1 MNGSELNS
9 DWNDALINRGLAEI
23 VGNETP
29 PDLSDCILNAKPQA
43 SITLVEPRCVPITRA
58 HHWVMFASAACAL
71 IALGTFAFMK
81 PSDSVLTSRSKVDQ
95 SVSEASSADTK
106 LAEPISREKL
116 ETAVHKY
123 NELRDAERY
132 SEMEKVAKDLYQS
145 APDDPVAQQV
155 WENAK
160 FVRRELLGREKS
172 ALSEEGFGDATRES
186 TTVELPTFETIT
198 VTETITVPDGGT
210 ILRGGVKTSSEGA
223 GEQIILGDTP
233 RLILQDGRER
243 PSIATEGEGVSDGRL
258 NLNAAGTRTPAIKN
272 AARYDQSDLSVP
284 FRQNSFA
291 LEPTAS
297 PAAPTTPTA
306 PTAGVPLLAGVPY
319 VEREFRNTGEG
330 REQNMGLQGQ
340 INDGEQG
347 EAQNGSTPFPDDP
360 PINYPDDKEWE
371 ELSARRKKYA
381 SVDLGAPVTAA
392 QDSDGPAGDTFAFRG
407 SNVDRYAAA
416 PATPGFTVDL
426 NTPGRT
432 SSIGLATPEWGI
444 NAGNSGDQYAP
455 IEENDFITAKGGDA
469 VSTFSIDVDT
479 ASYANVRQ
487 FLEQSAQLPPPDA
500 VRIEELVNYFPYD
513 YAQPTDDTPF
523 AANMEVAACPWNP
536 EHRLARI
543 AIKGKEIDRKA
554 RPQSNLVFLID
565 VSGSMDE
572 PAKLPLLIEGMKAF
586 TRELGENDKVAIVV
600 YASSEGMALPST
612 RGDQQQTIFSA
623 LDNLRAGG
631 STAGGAGIELAYKT
645 ATENFI
651 KGGTNRVIL
660 CTDGDFNVG
669 VTSTGDLT
677 RLAEQKAKDTK
688 VFLTVLGFG
697 RGNLNDA
704 MMESIS
710 GKGNGNYHYVD
721 NLTEARKVLVEEM
734 TGTLVTIAKDVK
746 IQVEF
751 NPAQVAGYRL
761 IGYENRMLATR
772 DFNDDKKDAGEIG
785 AGHTVTALYEI
796 VPAGKEVGTPSVDP
810 LKYQLNS
817 NPPPQYSGEGLGEGK
832 SEPGEDQGFETKGGR
847 GGFEMG
853 NGFGGRPMQV
863 LSNEL
868 LTLKLRY
875 KLPEADT
882 STKVEYPIT
891 DKGGSFAD
899 ASDDFQFAAAVA
911 SFGMMLRNSQ
921 YKGQTSYDAILEIAQ
936 GSLGEDPHGY
946 RAEFLDLIRTAKNIA
961 GEQ

>member
-1 MNGSELNS
+1 MNATNNS
-9 DWNDALINRGLAEI
+9 NPNWDDALIDRGLAEI
-23 VGNETP
+23 LGNETP
-29 PDLSDCILNAKPQA
+29 PDLTEKILAAEANPTARV
-43 SITLVEPRCVPITRA
+43 TLAEPRRVPVSRT

-71 IALGTFAFMK
+71 IAMGTFAFMK
-81 PSDSVLTSRSKVDQ
+81 PSQHLLSGRDKATNNLEQ
-95 SVSEASSADTK
+95 IGMA
-106 LAEPISREKL
+106 LAQ
-116 ETAVHKY
+116 T
-123 NELRDAERY
+123 ER
-132 SEMEKVAKDLYQS
+132 A
-145 APDDPVAQQV
+145 
-155 WENAK
+155 
-160 FVRRELLGREKS
+160 
-172 ALSEEGFGDATRES
+172 
-186 TTVELPTFETIT
+186 TVELPEFQVTKPTSTIS
-198 VTETITVPDGGT
+198 VPDGGT
-210 ILRGGVKTSSEGA
+210 VLLGGLKRSSEQS
-223 GEQIILGDTP
+223 GEQIMLGVTSRIIIQEGEEE
-233 RLILQDGRER
+233 RLG
-243 PSIATEGEGVSDGRL
+243 IATEEQGEGDGKM
-258 NLNAAGTRTPAIKN
+258 NLNAFGTRFAPTIKN
-272 AARYDQSDLSVP
+272 QAAYEPSDLSSP
-284 FRQNSFA
+284 SRQSSFA
-291 LEPTAS
+291 TDG
-297 PAAPTTPTA
+297 PAPLAEAPALAEA
-306 PTAGVPLLAGVPY
+306 PSA
-319 VEREFRNTGEG
+319 EHEFRFKGDEA
-330 REQNMGLQGQ
+330 EAFVPQQNMGIEGK
-340 INDGEQG
+340 INDAYATSPQS
-347 EAQNGSTPFPDDP
+347 QNSAPAAEVP
-360 PINYPDDKEWE
+360 PVVYPDAEAWDITN
-371 ELSARRKKYA
+371 SRRKKYS
-381 SVDLGAPVTAA
+381 SVELGAPVQAELSL
-392 QDSDGPAGDTFAFRG
+392 DSDGVLGDIVTDERNFDWRRESNTWEDVRRSELRIFGLTAKEQSRGVRFRIDA
-407 SNVDRYAAA
+407 V
-416 PATPGFTVDL
+416 PGQNL
-426 NTPGRT
+426 GRR
-432 SSIGLATPEWGI
+432 AKEQ
-444 NAGNSGDQYAP
+444 NAGWGLNADNSGDQYTP

-513 YAQPTDDTPF
+513 YQEPTDDTPF
-523 AANMEVAACPWNP
+523 AANMEVAECPWNR

-543 AIKGKEIDRKA
+543 AIKGKEMDRKT

-572 PAKLPLLIEGMKAF
+572 PSKLPLLVEGMKAF

-612 RGDQQQTIFSA
+612 RGDQQQMILTA

-645 ATENFI
+645 ATDNFI

-697 RGNLNDA
+697 RGNLNDS

-734 TGTLVTIAKDVK
+734 AGTLVTIAKDVK

-751 NPAQVAGYRL
+751 NPAEVAGYRL
-761 IGYENRMLATR
+761 IGYENRMLATQ

-796 VPAGKEVGTPSVDP
+796 VPAGKNVGTPSVDP
-810 LKYQLNS
+810 LKYQS
-817 NPPPQYSGEGLGEGK
+817 NGPSPQSAGEAKNNQSSGEGS
-832 SEPGEDQGFETKGGR
+832 SEPSEDQGFEIKGGR

-853 NGFGGRPMQV
+853 NGFGGRP
-863 LSNEL
+863 LAGLATDTAKPRAASNEL

-875 KLPEADT
+875 KLPEADI

-891 DKGGSFAD
+891 DKEGSFAD

-911 SFGMMLRNSQ
+911 SFGMMLRHSQ
-921 YKGQTSYDAILEIAQ
+921 HQGQTSFDAILEIAQ
-936 GSLGEDPHGY
+936 GALGKDPHGY
-946 RAEFLDLIRTAKNIA
+946 RAEFLDLVRAAKNIA
-961 GEQ
+961 GGQ

>member
-1 MNGSELNS
+1 MNATNNPNP
-9 DWNDALINRGLAEI
+9 DWQDALIDRGLAEI
-23 VGNETP
+23 IGNETP
-29 PDLSDCILNAKPQA
+29 PDLSNRILNAKPQA
-43 SITLVEPRCVPITRA
+43 RVTLAEPHRVPVSRT

-71 IALGTFAFMK
+71 IAIGTFAYMK
-81 PSDSVLTSRSKVDQ
+81 PSDSLLTSRSEV
-95 SVSEASSADTK
+95 
-106 LAEPISREKL
+106 R
-116 ETAVHKY
+116 
-123 NELRDAERY
+123 
-132 SEMEKVAKDLYQS
+132 QS
-145 APDDPVAQQV
+145 ANNLKEIEIAQSTV
-155 WENAK
+155 NEN
-160 FVRRELLGREKS
+160 FDTNFEPM
-172 ALSEEGFGDATRES
+172 TPS
-186 TTVELPTFETIT
+186 TTIS
-198 VTETITVPDGGT
+198 VPDGGT
-210 ILRGGVKTSSEGA
+210 VLLGGVKRLSEQSN
-223 GEQIILGDTP
+223 EQVMLGVTPHIIV
-233 RLILQDGRER
+233 Q
-243 PSIATEGEGVSDGRL
+243 EGEEEHLGMSTSDGKM
-258 NLNAAGTRTPAIKN
+258 NLNAYGTRDPSAP
-272 AARYDQSDLSVP
+272 Y
-284 FRQNSFA
+284 FQNSFDHGGPAPSAGTPIAPTTSLPNPHIDLSRPYRQGSFA
-291 LEPTAS
+291 LDPSAQ
-297 PAAPTTPTA
+297 PAAPTTPAA

-319 VEREFRNTGEG
+319 VDRKFRNTGEG
-330 REQNMGLQGQ
+330 
-340 INDGEQG
+340 GEQAPLSAPQQSEGQQG
-347 EAQNGSTPFPDDP
+347 EQSSSGDSYALDMDGRLAIAGTTVTGVQDGSYFGFRS
-360 PINYPDDKEWE
+360 E
-371 ELSARRKKYA
+371 ELRRP
-381 SVDLGAPVTAA
+381 SVRLRIDAAP
-392 QDSDGPAGDTFAFRG
+392 G
-407 SNVDRYAAA
+407 SNVDRYLRE
-416 PATPGFTVDL
+416 PLGWRQTIE
-426 NTPGRT
+426 
-432 SSIGLATPEWGI
+432 S
-444 NAGNSGDQYAP
+444 SGDQYTP

-513 YAQPTDDTPF
+513 YQEPTDDTPF
-523 AANMEVAACPWNP
+523 AANMEIAACPWNP

-543 AIKGKEIDRKA
+543 AIKGKEMDRKA

-565 VSGSMDE
+565 VSGSMNE
-572 PAKLPLLIEGMKAF
+572 PSKLPLLIEGMKAF

-612 RGDQQQTIFSA
+612 RGDQQQTILSA

-631 STAGGAGIELAYKT
+631 STAGGAGIELAYRT

-677 RLAEQKAKDTK
+677 RLAEQKAKVTK

-734 TGTLVTIAKDVK
+734 SGTLVTIAKDVK

-761 IGYENRMLATR
+761 IGYENRMLATQ

-796 VPAGKEVGTPSVDP
+796 VPAGKEVGTSSVDP
-810 LKYQLNS
+810 LKYQQ
-817 NPPPQYSGEGLGEGK
+817 PLGEM
-832 SEPGEDQGFETKGGR
+832 DGGR
-847 GGFEMG
+847 GGVDATG
-853 NGFGGRPMQV
+853 DGFGVSRPLAGLATEDEIAKPQAA
-863 LSNEL
+863 SDEL

-891 DKGGSFAD
+891 DNGGSFAD

-911 SFGMMLRNSQ
+911 SFGMMLRHSQ
-921 YKGQTSYDAILEIAQ
+921 HQGQTSFDAILEIAQ
-936 GSLGEDPHGY
+936 GALGEDSHGY
-946 RAEFLDLIRTAKNIA
+946 RAEFLDLVRTAKNIA
-961 GEQ
+961 NN

>member
-1 MNGSELNS
+1 MNATNP
-9 DWNDALINRGLAEI
+9 DWNDTLIDRGLAEI
-23 VGNETP
+23 IGNETP
-29 PDLSDCILNAKPQA
+29 PDLSNRILNAKPQA
-43 SITLVEPRCVPITRA
+43 SVALAESRPVSLSRT

-81 PSDSVLTSRSKVDQ
+81 PSDHLLSGRDKATNNLKEIESPQ
-95 SVSEASSADTK
+95 ST
-106 LAEPISREKL
+106 
-116 ETAVHKY
+116 
-123 NELRDAERY
+123 
-132 SEMEKVAKDLYQS
+132 
-145 APDDPVAQQV
+145 
-155 WENAK
+155 
-160 FVRRELLGREKS
+160 RRPG
-172 ALSEEGFGDATRES
+172 
-186 TTVELPTFETIT
+186 TTVELPEFEIIKAA
-198 VTETITVPDGGT
+198 ETITVPDRGTTFFSGGLKRS
-210 ILRGGVKTSSEGA
+210 IEGA
-223 GEQIILGDTP
+223 GENIMLGVTPHIIV
-233 RLILQDGRER
+233 Q
-243 PSIATEGEGVSDGRL
+243 EGEEEHLGMSTSDGKM
-258 NLNAAGTRTPAIKN
+258 NLNAYGTRDPSAP
-272 AARYDQSDLSVP
+272 Y
-284 FRQNSFA
+284 FQNSFDHGGPAPSAGTPIAPTTSLPNPHIDLSRPYRQGSFA
-291 LEPTAS
+291 LDPSAQ
-297 PAAPTTPTA
+297 PAAPTTPAA

-319 VEREFRNTGEG
+319 VDRKFRNTGEG
-330 REQNMGLQGQ
+330 
-340 INDGEQG
+340 GEQAPLSAPQQSEGQQG
-347 EAQNGSTPFPDDP
+347 EQSSSGDSYALDMDGRLAIAGTTVTGVQDGSYFGFRS
-360 PINYPDDKEWE
+360 E
-371 ELSARRKKYA
+371 ELRRP
-381 SVDLGAPVTAA
+381 SVRLRIDAAP
-392 QDSDGPAGDTFAFRG
+392 G
-407 SNVDRYAAA
+407 SNVDRYLRE
-416 PATPGFTVDL
+416 PLGWRQTIE
-426 NTPGRT
+426 
-432 SSIGLATPEWGI
+432 S
-444 NAGNSGDQYAP
+444 SGDQYTP

-513 YAQPTDDTPF
+513 YQEPTDDTPF
-523 AANMEVAACPWNP
+523 AANMEIAACPWNP

-543 AIKGKEIDRKA
+543 AIKGKEMDRKA

-565 VSGSMDE
+565 VSGSMNE
-572 PAKLPLLIEGMKAF
+572 PSKLPLLIEGMKAF

-612 RGDQQQTIFSA
+612 RGDQQQTILSA

-631 STAGGAGIELAYKT
+631 STAGGAGIELAYRT

-734 TGTLVTIAKDVK
+734 AGTLVTIAKDVK

-761 IGYENRMLATR
+761 IGYENRMLATQ

-810 LKYQLNS
+810 LKYQSNP
-817 NPPPQYSGEGLGEGK
+817 NPPPRSAGEGLGEGS
-832 SEPGEDQGFETKGGR
+832 SESGEGQGFETKGGR
-847 GGFEMG
+847 GGFEFG
-853 NGFGGRPMQV
+853 NGFGGRPQAA
-863 LSNEL
+863 SNEL

-875 KLPEADT
+875 KLPEVDT

-911 SFGMMLRNSQ
+911 SFGMMLRHSQ
-921 YKGQTSYDAILEIAQ
+921 YKGQTSFDAILEIAQ
-936 GSLGEDPHGY
+936 SALGEDSHGY
-946 RAEFLDLIRTAKNIA
+946 RAEFLDLVRTAKNIA
-961 GEQ
+961 NN

>member
-1 MNGSELNS
+1 MNATNHSNHNWQ
-9 DWNDALINRGLAEI
+9 DTLIDRGLAEI

-29 PDLSDCILNAKPQA
+29 PDLSDRILNAKPQA
-43 SITLVEPRCVPITRA
+43 SVTLAEPHHVHISRT

-81 PSDSVLTSRSKVDQ
+81 PNDHLLSR
-95 SVSEASSADTK
+95 
-106 LAEPISREKL
+106 
-116 ETAVHKY
+116 
-123 NELRDAERY
+123 RDKATNNL
-132 SEMEKVAKDLYQS
+132 KDIEI
-145 APDDPVAQQV
+145 AQPTV
-155 WENAK
+155 
-160 FVRRELLGREKS
+160 
-172 ALSEEGFGDATRES
+172 EG
-186 TTVELPTFETIT
+186 TTVELPTFETIS

-210 ILRGGVKTSSEGA
+210 ILRGGVKSLSEGA
-223 GEQIILGDTP
+223 GEQVMLGVTP
-233 RLILQDGRER
+233 RIIIQEEEEER
-243 PSIATEGEGVSDGRL
+243 LGIATDGEGDNSGRN
-258 NLNAAGTRTPAIKN
+258 NLNAAGTPDFSKN
-272 AARYDQSDLSVP
+272 LDVPYRQS
-284 FRQNSFA
+284 SFGLDPSA
-291 LEPTAS
+291 Q
-297 PAAPTTPTA
+297 PAAPTTPAA
-306 PTAGVPLLAGVPY
+306 PTAGVPLLAGAPY
-319 VEREFRNTGEG
+319 VDRKFRNTGEAMPATSAPTTTPPTPYSYEG
-330 REQNMGLQGQ
+330 KELAELSRSESLALDL
-340 INDGEQG
+340 DGVVAGDQLRSF
-347 EAQNGSTPFPDDP
+347 GSTAKEQSRGQRFRIDAP
-360 PINYPDDKEWE
+360 PGQNLYRYTQEPNTQW
-371 ELSARRKKYA
+371 
-381 SVDLGAPVTAA
+381 GM
-392 QDSDGPAGDTFAFRG
+392 GP
-407 SNVDRYAAA
+407 
-416 PATPGFTVDL
+416 
-426 NTPGRT
+426 
-432 SSIGLATPEWGI
+432 
-444 NAGNSGDQYAP
+444 GNSGDQYAP

-513 YAQPTDDTPF
+513 YQEPTDDTPF

-543 AIKGKEIDRKA
+543 AIKGKEMDRKA
-554 RPQSNLVFLID
+554 RPQSNIVFLID
-565 VSGSMDE
+565 VSGSMNE
-572 PAKLPLLIEGMKAF
+572 PSKLPLLIEGMKAF

-612 RGDQQQTIFSA
+612 RGDQQQTILSA

-631 STAGGAGIELAYKT
+631 STAGGAGIELAYRT
-645 ATENFI
+645 ATDNFI

-734 TGTLVTIAKDVK
+734 AGTLVTIAKDVK

-761 IGYENRMLATR
+761 IGYENRMLATQ

-796 VPAGKEVGTPSVDP
+796 VPAGKSVGTPSVDP
-810 LKYQLNS
+810 LKYQQ
-817 NPPPQYSGEGLGEGK
+817 PLGEIEG
-832 SEPGEDQGFETKGGR
+832 DR
-847 GGFEMG
+847 GGVDATG
-853 NGFGGRPMQV
+853 DGFGVSQPLAGLATENNLAKPQAA
-863 LSNEL
+863 SDEL

-911 SFGMMLRNSQ
+911 SFGMMLRHSQ
-921 YKGQTSYDAILEIAQ
+921 YQGQTSFDAILEIAQ
-936 GSLGEDPHGY
+936 SALGEDPHGY
-946 RAEFLDLIRTAKNIA
+946 RAEFLDLVRTAKNIA
-961 GEQ
+961 NN

>member
-1 MNGSELNS
+1 MNGSQSNS
-9 DWNDALINRGLAEI
+9 DWNDALIDRGLAEI

-29 PDLSDCILNAKPQA
+29 PDLTDRILNAKPQA
-43 SITLVEPRCVPITRA
+43 SVTLAEPRRVHISRT

-71 IALGTFAFMK
+71 FAMGTFAFMN
-81 PSDSVLTSRSKVDQ
+81 PTNQLLTSRERDKATNNLKEIDIVQ
-95 SVSEASSADTK
+95 S
-106 LAEPISREKL
+106 
-116 ETAVHKY
+116 
-123 NELRDAERY
+123 
-132 SEMEKVAKDLYQS
+132 
-145 APDDPVAQQV
+145 
-155 WENAK
+155 
-160 FVRRELLGREKS
+160 
-172 ALSEEGFGDATRES
+172 TREP
-186 TTVELPTFETIT
+186 TTVELPTFE
-198 VTETITVPDGGT
+198 VAPVESTITVPDGGT
-210 ILRGGVKTSSEGA
+210 ILRGGDKTSSEGA
-223 GEQIILGDTP
+223 GEQIMMGVTP
-233 RLILQDGRER
+233 RIILQDGKEER
-243 PSIATEGEGVSDGRL
+243 LGIATEEQGDSDGKL
-258 NLNAAGTRTPAIKN
+258 NLNAYGTR
-272 AARYDQSDLSVP
+272 DLSVP

-291 LEPTAS
+291 LEPSAS

-330 REQNMGLQGQ
+330 
-340 INDGEQG
+340 EQG
-347 EAQNGSTPFPDDP
+347 EGADP
-360 PINYPDDKEWE
+360 TV
-371 ELSARRKKYA
+371 L
-381 SVDLGAPVTAA
+381 
-392 QDSDGPAGDTFAFRG
+392 
-407 SNVDRYAAA
+407 AAA
-416 PATPGFTVDL
+416 PPAVYPDSALYAQASPSEIKAHTDAELSRRSKSLSLDAGSPVDSKSADYAARAGYRFRIDARPGIQSGDNFYRYAKEP
-426 NTPGRT
+426 NTQ
-432 SSIGLATPEWGI
+432 WGMG
-444 NAGNSGDQYAP
+444 AGNSGDQYTP

-487 FLEQSAQLPPPDA
+487 FLEQSAQLPPPNA

-543 AIKGKEIDRKA
+543 AIKGKEMDRKA

-612 RGDQQQTIFSA
+612 RGDQQQTILSA
-623 LDNLRAGG
+623 LNNLRAGG

-761 IGYENRMLATR
+761 IGYENRMLATQ

-796 VPAGKEVGTPSVDP
+796 VPAGKSVGTQSVDP
-810 LKYQLNS
+810 LKYQPEPLAGLANEDEVAK
-817 NPPPQYSGEGLGEGK
+817 PQAAS
-832 SEPGEDQGFETKGGR
+832 D
-847 GGFEMG
+847 
-853 NGFGGRPMQV
+853 
-863 LSNEL
+863 EL

-921 YKGQTSYDAILEIAQ
+921 YKGETSFDAILEIAQ
-936 GSLGEDPHGY
+936 SALGKDPHGY
-946 RAEFLDLIRTAKNIA
+946 RAEFLDLIRTAKNLA
-961 GEQ
+961 NN